1 VNNSERPDQ
10 RHQVRRSTK
19 SKERREKREER
30 EKRERERGPDER
42 ERGGAVDSIP
52 HCTRIITQHDA
63 TTSSNSSAQI

>member
-1 VNNSERPDQ
+1 VNDQ
-10 RHQVRRSTK
+10 TRGTRFDVRR
-19 SKERREKREER
+19 RAKREER